1 MLPFKIE
8 DLEKM
13 IEQKYVSRQW
23 HESGE
28 LQILNYTHNA
38 QFDNVWDD
46 VTLNCRGLILN
57 KDYSIHSRCMK
68 KFFNYEEYLEKPELK
83 GQIPTD
89 EVPHM
94 LLKYDGSMGIL
105 YWIDNIPYIATR
117 GSFVSDQAIRGTK
130 ILHEKYKNNFDILRT
145 VMFSNV
151 PKPHNQLEKIE
162 PNFSIENP
170 LNTVIFEI
178 IYPENR
184 ICVDYNGREDLIQLA
199 LIDNKTG
206 GTLSNVDL
214 GFPRAE
220 EFRNVKLLSLEE
232 IKELD
237 LQNQEGFVCYYN
249 RADFRMKIKFKN
261 YLRLHKI
268 MTNVSSISIW
278 EYLKE
283 NKNINEIINNVPDEF
298 MQYVKK
304 IIDELR
310 FKYNS
315 LEQSAKIEFVRIR
328 NYVNLNSNFT
338 NKIGRKKDFALEV
351 QKLSNKKLYSI
362 LFAMYDSKD
371 YSQIIWKMLR
381 PEYEQPFKTK
391 IEDNEH

>member
-1 MLPFKIE
+1 MNKISKNRIVIDYQGE
-8 DLEKM
+8 EKLVLLAGFE
-13 IEQKYVSRQW
+13 INGNE
-23 HESGE
+23 
-28 LQILNYTHNA
+28 I
-38 QFDNVWDD
+38 D
-46 VTLNCRGLILN
+46 VQT
-57 KDYSIHSRCMK
+57 DY
-68 KFFNYEEYLEKPELK
+68 
-83 GQIPTD
+83 
-89 EVPHM
+89 
-94 LLKYDGSMGIL
+94 
-105 YWIDNIPYIATR
+105 
-117 GSFVSDQAIRGTK
+117 
-130 ILHEKYKNNFDILRT
+130 YKNNFDVVKRYDNLKDYTILK
-145 VMFSNV
+145 N
-151 PKPHNQLEKIE
+151 
-162 PNFSIENP
+162 
-170 LNTVIFEI
+170 
-178 IYPENR
+178 
-184 ICVDYNGREDLIQLA
+184 LIK
-199 LIDNKTG
+199 D
-206 GTLSNVDL
+206 D
-214 GFPRAE
+214 
-220 EFRNVKLLSLEE
+220 
-232 IKELD
+232 
-237 LQNQEGFVCYYN
+237 QEGFVI
-249 RADFRMKIKFKN
+249 RFDSGFRMKIKGEN